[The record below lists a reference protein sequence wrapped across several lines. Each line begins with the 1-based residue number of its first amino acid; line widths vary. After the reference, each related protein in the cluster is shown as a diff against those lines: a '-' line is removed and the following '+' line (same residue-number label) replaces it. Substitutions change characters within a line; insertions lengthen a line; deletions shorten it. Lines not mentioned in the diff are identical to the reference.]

1 MLVFLGQTA
10 PFGHLHFFGEC
21 TSAQRPELS
30 FSAER
35 HHHLP
40 AAQALLEE
48 YETSGDVGEAARCLR
63 ELGVPSYH
71 HELVRRT
78 LAAAF
83 AAPKHAPALRALLAA
98 LAGSGQITQVCPCT
112 GVQQRGALASCAPC
126 SALAQR
132 SIAGLEDMYAGCKT
146 VPVGPWKE

>member
-1 MLVFLGQTA
+1 MHLSSCFEHALILNSQTCLSTLE
-10 PFGHLHFFGEC
+10 GR
-21 TSAQRPELS
+21 RP
-30 FSAER
+30 
-35 HHHLP
+35 P

-71 HELVRRT
+71 HELVRRA

-98 LAGSGQITQVCPCT
+98 LAGSGQITQVSSREK
-112 GVQQRGALASCAPC
+112 Q
-126 SALAQR
+126 
-132 SIAGLEDMYAGCKT
+132 IF
-146 VPVGPWKE
+146 